1 MKKVLALIIAAMM
14 IVSMIPVMA
23 ITTSAA
29 DVEGDF
35 ITYRFASGYDEPAE
49 GEEPSY
55 KPASGYKYTDEG
67 FQTIP
72 PSFKN
77 TTPHLC
83 IQTKDT
89 VSIQDGVYMDI
100 RIDDYA
106 YRGTDGTA
114 DAWIAFS
121 IWDSQK
127 LEPGSPDYGQGWL
140 CLLRRPQGVA
150 NTEPGHD
157 ATVESYISDETGLH
171 HQAQAPGPFTPVKP
185 TVDDAGFE
193 HNTLQVTY
201 DGTNYHIL
209 VDGVEVAG
217 SAEITAHLNE
227 LNPNGEFYVG
237 VSIQS
242 GVFESSIQTTITKWG
257 TDPES
262 ATVPTGSDSE
272 VPEENILWVA
282 DMMESSTVAEGQPAL
297 LFDAEGKYWSGKLGT
312 MNLDLEPQGDNS
324 FKVNAISHVGYFTWG
339 IKRDYTYEAADFPV
353 VAMLVKDEHMLFDS
367 GILRYS
373 AGKYQSADDTHQ
385 LAYSYWDDDCLTYG
399 EDGEYTLIVID
410 LKAALS
416 IVDEETG
423 EVDDSAFVD
432 GWSGR
437 INSFRFDFNALDVD
451 ETAVDP
457 ETDYFNL
464 HWAGVFRSVED
475 AQAYGN
481 TYMKEKL
488 NIEQN
493 TEGPTEA
500 PTEAPSEAPTEEAT
514 NAPAGEEG
522 TKAEEKTDA
531 STDATE
537 GGCAS
542 VVGSVAV
549 LMAAAAAAVVLKKRD

>member
-35 ITYRFASGYDEPAE
+35 MTYRFAGGYDEPE
-49 GEEPSY
+49 EDEEPSY
-55 KPASGYKYTDEG
+55 IPASGYEYTADG

-77 TTPHLC
+77 TNPNLC
-83 IQTKDT
+83 IQTKDK
-89 VSIQDGVYMDI
+89 VSLKDGVYMDL
-100 RIDDYA
+100 RIDEYA

-121 IWDSQK
+121 IWDSQT
-127 LEPGSPDYGQGWL
+127 LSPGSLNYGQGWL

-150 NTEPGHD
+150 DTQPGHA
-157 ATVESYISDETGLH
+157 ATVESYISSDKAFA
-171 HQAQAPGPFTPVKP
+171 HQGGVFTPVTP

-209 VDGVEVAG
+209 VDGAEVAG
-217 SAEITAHLNE
+217 SEAITAHFNNLD
-227 LNPNGEFYVG
+227 PNGEFYIG

-242 GVFESSIQTTITKWG
+242 GVFESNIKTTITKWG

-262 ATVPTGSDSE
+262 AETPTGSDSE

-282 DMMESSTVAEGQPAL
+282 DMMDSSTVEEGQPAL
-297 LFDAEGKYWSGKLGT
+297 LFDAEGKYYSGKLGT

-324 FKVNAISHVGYFTWG
+324 FKVNASSHVGYFTWG
-339 IKRDYTYEAADFPV
+339 IKRDYSYEAADFPV
-353 VAMLVKDEHMLFDS
+353 IAMLVKDEHALFDT
-367 GILRYS
+367 GVLRYS
-373 AGKYQSADDTHQ
+373 AGKYQSADDTHM
-385 LAYSYWDDDCLTYG
+385 LTYTYWDEDCLYFG
-399 EDGEYTLIVID
+399 EDEEYTLIVID
-410 LKAALS
+410 LKTLLDEAAF
-416 IVDEETG
+416 
-423 EVDDSAFVD
+423 AD

-451 ETAVDP
+451 ETNVDP

-475 AQAYGN
+475 AQNYGT

-488 NIEQN
+488 NLEQS
-493 TEGPTEA
+493 TESPTEEPTDA
-500 PTEAPSEAPTEEAT
+500 PTEEPTDAPTEEAT
-514 NAPAGEEG
+514 KAPEAG
-522 TKAEEKTDA
+522 TKTEDKTDA
-531 STDATE
+531 PDTQES
-537 GGCAS
+537 GCAS

>member
-35 ITYRFASGYDEPAE
+35 ITYRFAGDYAEPEE

-55 KPASGYKYTDEG
+55 KPASGYEYTNDG

-89 VSIQDGVYMDI
+89 VSIQDGVYMDL

-140 CLLRRPQGVA
+140 CLLRRPDKVA
-150 NTEPGHD
+150 NTQPGHD
-157 ATVESYISDETGLH
+157 ATVESYISDETGIH
-171 HQAQAPGPFTPVKP
+171 HQGGVFTPVKP
-185 TVDDAGFE
+185 TVDNAGFE

-242 GVFESSIQTTITKWG
+242 GVFESSIKTTITKWG

-282 DMMESSTVAEGQPAL
+282 DMMDSSTVAEGQPAL

-353 VAMLVKDEHMLFDS
+353 IAILVKDEEMLTDN

-373 AGKYQSADDTHQ
+373 TGKYQSADDTHQ
-385 LAYSYWDDDCLTYG
+385 ISYTYWDDNCIYFG
-399 EDGEYTLIVID
+399 EDEEYTLIVID
-410 LKAALS
+410 MKEVL
-416 IVDEETG
+416 DEE
-423 EVDDSAFVD
+423 AFAD

-437 INSFRFDFNALDVD
+437 INSFRFDFNTLDVD

-457 ETDYFNL
+457 ETDYFFL
-464 HWAGVFRSVED
+464 HWAGLFRSVED
-475 AQAYGN
+475 AQAYGA

-488 NIEQN
+488 NLEQA
-493 TEGPTEA
+493 TEGPTEEPTEA
-500 PTEAPSEAPTEEAT
+500 PTEEPTEEAT
-514 NAPAGEEG
+514 DAPTGEAG

-531 STDATE
+531 STTE
-537 GGCAS
+537 GEEGCAS
-542 VVGSVAV
+542 VIGSVAV